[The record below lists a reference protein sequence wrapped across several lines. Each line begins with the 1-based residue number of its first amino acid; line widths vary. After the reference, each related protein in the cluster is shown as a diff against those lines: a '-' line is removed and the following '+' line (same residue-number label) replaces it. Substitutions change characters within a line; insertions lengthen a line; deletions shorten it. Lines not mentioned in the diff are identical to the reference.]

1 MHINTKVVFEW
12 DQDKQEYLEVYSE
25 GYEYSGDVDLAAQ
38 SSDAVNLATSPG
50 QEEEEDLA
58 QDPFAH
64 VDTSPYSGPTG
75 YQGYQSLWDLSL
87 GKGEGLADYLEN
99 EFGIGTD
106 YEQYIRPFENKP
118 FELLEAGL
126 GLEQKGLR
134 TATTTGLGEAGRG
147 ASTAYAQSNL
157 VNVGGITQ
165 GFEQQKDKLTAAY
178 GFDMEQAQLGYETDV
193 YGEQKTQEERF
204 YDDIQDI
211 IQMKAGE
218 EEPKPKCCF
227 IVLEVEEKNGLS
239 KDVRQYRDEMMN
251 DQNRSG
257 YYKLAQVVVPL
268 MRKSKLIKRFFK
280 YFFVKPAKSWAKWYY
295 HKKGIGWIFEP
306 LRRFWLGL
314 FTYLGKE
321 HELRV
326 DNE

>member
-1 MHINTKVVFEW
+1 M
-12 DQDKQEYLEVYSE
+12 
-25 GYEYSGDVDLAAQ
+25 A
-38 SSDAVNLATSPG
+38 
-50 QEEEEDLA
+50 
-58 QDPFAH
+58 
-64 VDTSPYSGPTG
+64 
-75 YQGYQSLWDLSL
+75 
-87 GKGEGLADYLEN
+87 
-99 EFGIGTD
+99 
-106 YEQYIRPFENKP
+106 
-118 FELLEAGL
+118 
-126 GLEQKGLR
+126 
-134 TATTTGLGEAGRG
+134 
-147 ASTAYAQSNL
+147 
-157 VNVGGITQ
+157 NVGGITK
-165 GFEQQKDKLTAAY
+165 GFEQQKDKLMETFKQSRAAY
-178 GFDMEQAQLGYETDV
+178 NLGMEQAQLGYEADV
-193 YGEQKTQEERF
+193 YGEEKKQEEGF
-204 YDDIQDI
+204 YDDIQGI
-211 IQMKAGE
+211 IQMKGGVV
-218 EEPKPKCCF
+218 EPSGCCF